1 MAEDIIWI
9 ILMKKNNQFDIYF
22 NIGLSFASYFLIIY
36 FLNIQLFTTQFFA
49 LSLFIILIIYKIISN
64 KIHQLSE
71 IYKSFNDISINI
83 INKNKKHYNLDD
95 INSTIKDLTSYIQN
109 QYSDI
114 NKIEKTKTDFI
125 GNVSHELKTPLFSLK
140 GYIETLLD
148 GAIDDS
154 NVNREFLKKTK
165 NQADRLEVLLS
176 DLIKI
181 SMIQSSELKLN
192 LAKVSLDD
200 IINDIKDTFEEVLI
214 KRGDKLIL
222 PESTGLH
229 ILADKEHILS
239 VFNNLIR
246 NAINYSD
253 NGNIILSAKL
263 INNKINIEIVDHG
276 IGIKEEHLNRI
287 FERFYRVDNDRSRQS
302 GGTGLG
308 LAIVKHILIAHDSYI
323 SIDSKP
329 GIGSTF
335 SFNLT
340 NYKN

>member
-1 MAEDIIWI
+1 
-9 ILMKKNNQFDIYF
+9 MKKNNQFDIYL

-49 LSLFIILIIYKIISN
+49 LSLFIILIIYKIIFN

-71 IYKSFNDISINI
+71 IYKSFNDISTNI

-95 INSTIKDLTSYIQN
+95 INSTIKELTSYVRN

-154 NVNREFLKKTK
+154 NVNRKFLKKTK
-165 NQADRLEVLLS
+165 RQADRLEVLLS
-176 DLIKI
+176 DLVKI

-200 IINDIKDTFEEVLI
+200 IINEIKDTFEEILI
-214 KRGDKLIL
+214 KRRDKLIL
-222 PESTGLH
+222 PENTGLH

-263 INNKINIEIVDHG
+263 INNKINIDIVDHG
-276 IGIKEEHLNRI
+276 IGINKEHLNRI

-308 LAIVKHILIAHDSYI
+308 LAIVKHILIKHRAEL
-323 SIDSKP
+323 SIRSNQKKQT
-329 GIGSTF
+329 IFSITF
-335 SFNLT
+335 PIL
-340 NYKN
+340 KI

>member
-1 MAEDIIWI
+1 
-9 ILMKKNNQFDIYF
+9 MKKNNQYDIYF
-22 NIGLSFASYFLIIY
+22 KIGLSFASYFLIIF
-36 FLNIQLFTTQFFA
+36 FLNIQLFTIQFFA
-49 LSLFIILIIYKIISN
+49 LSLFIILIIYKIIFN
-64 KIHQLSE
+64 KIHQLSQ
-71 IYKSFNDISINI
+71 IYKSFNDISIDI
-83 INKNKKHYNLDD
+83 INKKHYNLDD
-95 INSTIKDLTSYIQN
+95 INSTIKELTSHIQN

-154 NVNREFLKKTK
+154 NVNRKFLKKIK
-165 NQADRLEVLLS
+165 KQADRLEVLLS
-176 DLIKI
+176 DLVKI

-200 IINDIKDTFEEVLI
+200 IINEIKDTFEEILI
-214 KRGDKLIL
+214 KRRDKLIL
-222 PESTGLH
+222 PENTGLH

-263 INNKINIEIVDHG
+263 INNKINIDIVDHG
-276 IGIKEEHLNRI
+276 IGINKEHLNRI

-308 LAIVKHILIAHDSYI
+308 LAIVKHILIAHNSYI

-329 GIGSTF
+329 NVGSTF
-335 SFNLT
+335 SFNLPI
-340 NYKN
+340 YKN

>member
-1 MAEDIIWI
+1 
-9 ILMKKNNQFDIYF
+9 MKKNNQYDIYF
-22 NIGLSFASYFLIIY
+22 KIGLSFASYFLIIY

-49 LSLFIILIIYKIISN
+49 LSLFIILIIYKIIFN

-71 IYKSFNDISINI
+71 IYKSFNDISTNI

-95 INSTIKDLTSYIQN
+95 INSTIKELTSYVRN

-154 NVNREFLKKTK
+154 NVNRKFLKKTK
-165 NQADRLEVLLS
+165 KQANRLEVLLS

-181 SMIQSSELKLN
+181 SMIQSSELKLK

-200 IINDIKDTFEEVLI
+200 IINEIKDTFEEVLI

-222 PESTGLH
+222 PENTGLH

-263 INNKINIEIVDHG
+263 INNKINIDIVDHG
-276 IGIKEEHLNRI
+276 IGINKEHLNRI

-308 LAIVKHILIAHDSYI
+308 LAIVKHILIAHSSYI

-329 GIGSTF
+329 NIGSTF
-335 SFNLT
+335 SFNLPI
-340 NYKN
+340 YKN